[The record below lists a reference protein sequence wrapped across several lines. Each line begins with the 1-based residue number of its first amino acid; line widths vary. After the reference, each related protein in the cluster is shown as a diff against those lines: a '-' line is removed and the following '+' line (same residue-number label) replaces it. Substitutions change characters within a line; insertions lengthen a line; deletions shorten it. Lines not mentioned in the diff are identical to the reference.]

1 MKRRRFVLTALATSV
16 TATIVK
22 GQEIARNDKGF
33 KVNADEGRLHGHI
46 QLKGVNVNILDVKV
60 SGSDTNGDLAIFEQ
74 TGLSPKR
81 GTPMHVHHFQDEI
94 FYVTEGE
101 YHFEVGRVRY
111 KLKVGE
117 SIFLPRKVPHSWVQV
132 SDRGKMIVTLQ
143 PAGKLEEFFVEM
155 SKFKS
160 SPTEQQVAK
169 IFEDHEMTV
178 VGPPIKI
185 E

>member
-1 MKRRRFVLTALATSV
+1 MKRRRFVLTALATSLV
-16 TATIVK
+16 VNVAK
-22 GQEIARNDKGF
+22 GQETKRNAKGF
-33 KVNADEGRLHGHI
+33 KVNAEEGRLHGHI
-46 QLKGVNVNILDVKV
+46 QLTGVNVNILDVKI
-60 SGSDTNGDLAIFEQ
+60 SGADTNGDLAIFEQ

-143 PAGKLEEFFVEM
+143 PAGKLEQFFVEM

-160 SPTEQQVAK
+160 APTEEQVTK
-169 IFEDHEMTV
+169 IFEDHEMSV

>member
-1 MKRRRFVLTALATSV
+1 MKRRRFVLTALTTSLV
-16 TATIVK
+16 VNVVK
-22 GQEIARNDKGF
+22 GQETKRNAKGF
-33 KVNADEGRLHGHI
+33 KVNVEEGRLHGHI
-46 QLKGVNVNILDVKV
+46 QLTGVNVNILDVKI
-60 SGSDTNGDLAIFEQ
+60 SGADTNGDLAIFEQ

-101 YHFEVGRVRY
+101 YHFVVGSVRH

-117 SIFLPRKVPHSWVQV
+117 CIFLPRKVPHSWVQV
-132 SDRGKMIVTLQ
+132 SDNGKMIVTLQ

-160 SPTEQQVAK
+160 TPTEEQVTK
-169 IFEDHEMTV
+169 IFEDHEMSV